1 MNICGC
7 LVHVSSAAA
16 ATARAAMAAMNGIE
30 IHASDDAGRM
40 VVVVEDTPEMR
51 ASEIIMALHQI
62 PGVLSVTL
70 NYHHFEDLSQTAP
83 HASHTSRRT
92 AP

>member
-7 LVHVSSAAA
+7 LVHVMPA
-16 ATARAAMAAMNGIE
+16 ATDAARATMETMAGVE
-30 IHASDDAGRM
+30 IHAADDAGRM
-40 VVVVEDTPEMR
+40 VVVVEDTPDQR

-83 HASHTSRRT
+83 HARHTSRRT
-92 AP
+92 VA